1 MGAPP
6 SDEAG
11 RPAWRRFA
19 AIALKLGAS
28 TVVALLLAELGLR
41 LLAPQGLV
49 TENFRYEALP
59 GGEQSG
65 PGYRLL
71 PLLFL
76 PGRLG
81 GRINSLGLRGPE
93 LGSKGAAER
102 VLVVGDSFVYGA
114 GVAEDEALPALL
126 AGATDEL
133 EFVNAGTPGY
143 GTARELAWLETFG
156 EQLEADRLLLCVFVG
171 NDLTDNLDPRAPRI
185 VDGRLFYG
193 DASEADPVT
202 DHLRIWRNSSHLWR
216 LWERKRLPAP
226 KPAGGGG
233 AAADVPD
240 DAERSAGIARL
251 HAQFAQKEAGRIEIY
266 LPSDGPDSEE
276 LRRMATAYDVTQL
289 ALEGVVAWCAERG
302 IELGVVLI
310 PDVVQV
316 DARLRSQVLA
326 QAGLAE
332 DALDWQRPQRSLMG
346 WCEQLGLPCLD
357 LAPAMASRQD
367 ELRAAGDTVDMGL
380 YLFGDSHWSAAGHAL
395 AAELVT
401 GFFAGE

>member
-6 SDEAG
+6 SDASG
-11 RPAWRRFA
+11 RPAWRRLA
-19 AIALKLGAS
+19 ALGLKLSAS

-41 LLAPQGLV
+41 WLAPQGLV

-59 GGEQSG
+59 GGEESG
-65 PGYRLL
+65 PGYRLQ

-76 PGRLG
+76 PGPLG

-93 LGSKGAAER
+93 FGPKGDGQR
-102 VLVVGDSFVYGA
+102 VLVLGDSFVYGA
-114 GVAEDEALPALL
+114 GVAEHEALPARL
-126 AGATDEL
+126 AAATPKL
-133 EFVNAGTPGY
+133 EFLNAGTPGY

-156 EQLEADRLLLCVFVG
+156 PELEPDRLLLCVFVG

-185 VDGRLFYG
+185 VDGRLFFG

-202 DHLRIWRNSSHLWR
+202 DHLRIWRNASHLWR

-226 KPAGGGG
+226 KQAGDGPAQARG
-233 AAADVPD
+233 PD

-276 LRRMATAYDVTQL
+276 LRRMATAYDVTRL
-289 ALEGVVAWCAERG
+289 ALEGIVAWCVEHG
-302 IELGVVLI
+302 VELGVVLI

-332 DALDWQRPQRSLMG
+332 DALDWRRPQRSLAA
-346 WCEQLGLPCLD
+346 WCEELGLPCLD
-357 LAPAMASRQD
+357 LAPAMGTRQ
-367 ELRAAGDTVDMGL
+367 EQLRAAGEATDMGL
-380 YLFGDSHWSAAGHAL
+380 YLFGDSHWSAAGHAF

-401 GFFAGE
+401 DFFARD